1 MLGRPR
7 FDISKFMEL
16 PKLYHD
22 LAMSAPPIASDKIRH
37 PEVAAFD
44 LATIMRT
51 VGDPVRLAIVR
62 MLGDGRERSCTSIQD
77 ALSIPA
83 STGSYH
89 LRLLREAGVTRTRA
103 EGTARLI
110 SLRRDD
116 LESRFPGLVDVLTR

>member
-1 MLGRPR
+1 
-7 FDISKFMEL
+7 MEL
-16 PKLYHD
+16 LKLYHD
-22 LAMSAPPIASDKIRH
+22 FAMSASPIAPDKIRH

-51 VGDPVRLAIVR
+51 VGDQIRLDIVRLLA
-62 MLGDGRERSCTSIQD
+62 DGRERTCHDLQD
-77 ALSIPA
+77 ALSIRA

-103 EGTARLI
+103 DGTARLI

-116 LESRFPGLVDVLTR
+116 LESRFPGLVDVLLRS

>member
-1 MLGRPR
+1 
-7 FDISKFMEL
+7 MEL
-16 PKLYHD
+16 LKLYH
-22 LAMSAPPIASDKIRH
+22 AFGMSASPIAPDKIRH
-37 PEVAAFD
+37 PDVAALD

-62 MLGDGRERSCTSIQD
+62 LLADGAEQSCGDLQT

-110 SLRRDD
+110 SLRSED
-116 LESRFPGLVDVLTR
+116 LQSRFPGLVDVLTRS